1 MATAVKTKLGITY
14 AIVKSM
20 FIQLLLYALF
30 LVLFFNYC
38 TSLDLRLRPLGLD
51 IRPLKNSKQFFN
63 QVMSLSSIT
72 RTNKIELVK
81 YKYFKEL
88 VYDLFK
94 AKKTYGAPIDKAI
107 GEIKKALSKDIYF
120 EKKISSSLMGGIFQ
134 MLTITVT
141 GLMFI
146 LMSCFQLKLKFPY
159 DTFAIALSLNGIGMV
174 IYVFLF
180 YYLKIKYFG
189 SLERIIKC
197 CYLLR
202 CYLRCQM
209 PVISAIS
216 KVHFSNISISKN
228 ESYIKERIDLM
239 LQKIKEVGYIDFTEL
254 DMQIDE
260 IWLLFEFK
268 FESFQKTLSV
278 LKLGIITLFFL
289 TSYLYVIYSFISMIK
304 IWKSFP
310 YRLICLKL
318 KN

>member
-1 MATAVKTKLGITY
+1 
-14 AIVKSM
+14 M
-20 FIQLLLYALF
+20 FIQILLYALF
-30 LVLFFNYC
+30 LIILFNYC
-38 TSLDLRLRPLGLD
+38 TNLDFRLSPIALDL
-51 IRPLKNSKQFFN
+51 RPLKNSKLFFN

-72 RTNKIELVK
+72 RTHKIDLVK

-141 GLMFI
+141 GIMFI

-159 DTFAIALSLNGIGMV
+159 DTFIIALSLNALGAL

-180 YYLKIKYFG
+180 HYLKIKYFG
-189 SLERIIKC
+189 SLERIIKS

-209 PVISAIS
+209 PVISAIN
-216 KVHFSNISISKN
+216 KVNFSNLNISKN

-239 LQKIKEVGYIDFTEL
+239 LQKIKEVGYLDFSEL

-268 FESFQKTLSV
+268 FENFQKILSV
-278 LKLGIITLFFL
+278 LKLGVITLFFL
-289 TSYLYVIYSFISMIK
+289 TSYLYVIYSFINMIK
-304 IWKSFP
+304 I
-310 YRLICLKL
+310 
-318 KN
+318 

>member
-1 MATAVKTKLGITY
+1 MHIIATAVKPKLGIRY

-38 TSLDLRLRPLGLD
+38 TSLDFRLRPMSLEL
-51 IRPLKNSKQFFN
+51 RPLKNSKLFFN

-72 RTNKIELVK
+72 KTHKIELVH

-94 AKKTYGAPIDKAI
+94 AKKTYGAPIEKAI
-107 GEIKKALSKDIYF
+107 GEIKKSLSKDIYF
-120 EKKISSSLMGGIFQ
+120 EKKISASLMGGVFQ

-159 DTFAIALSLNGIGMV
+159 DTFAIAISLNIIGGL
-174 IYVFLF
+174 IYVVLF
-180 YYLKIKYFG
+180 YYLKAKYFG
-189 SLERIIKC
+189 SLERIIKS

-216 KVHFSNISISKN
+216 KVNFSNLNISKN
-228 ESYIKERIDLM
+228 EVYIKERIDLM
-239 LQKIKEVGYIDFTEL
+239 LQKIKEVGYLDFSEL

-268 FESFQKTLSV
+268 FENFQKILSV

-289 TSYLYVIYSFISMIK
+289 TSYLYVIYSFIDMIK
-304 IWKSFP
+304 I
-310 YRLICLKL
+310 
-318 KN
+318 